1 MSKRREIVGP
11 AVKAIRELKA
21 SMPASEDHDPTQFR
35 GSKFA
40 AACEMS
46 HGHLCNIEK
55 DRKKKT
61 PLHTIQRIAAQ
72 LGVPFEAISH
82 EVEDANAPAM
92 RIAA

>member
-40 AACEMS
+40 AACQMS
-46 HGHLCNIEK
+46 HGHLCNIEQ

-61 PLHTIQRIAAQ
+61 PLATIQRIADQ
-72 LGVPFEAISH
+72 LGVPFQAISH
-82 EVEDANAPAM
+82 EVEDVNASPVRLVA
-92 RIAA
+92 

>member
-1 MSKRREIVGP
+1 MSNRREIVGP

-21 SMPASEDHDPTQFR
+21 SMPASDDHDPTRYR

-40 AACEMS
+40 AACQMS

-61 PLHTIQRIAAQ
+61 PVATIQRIADQ

-82 EVEDANAPAM
+82 EVDDVNASPVRLVA
-92 RIAA
+92 